1 MEVILPVS
9 GNLEKGSFLPHPIH
23 FFPLSP
29 CQHITDH
36 PGKQTIFSSPSCHS
50 DGNAEFSPW
59 QRKAATKTKDNF
71 HPEATPQTLP
81 PTSPGPCHYFFSPLW
96 AGSKLQ
102 AHALGRLSCGQCNL
116 LRAAEPNCTLA
127 LAFDLPRRNY
137 SSLNRQE
144 MGVWNLI
151 AINTDIISSA

>member
-9 GNLEKGSFLPHPIH
+9 GNLEKGSFQPHPIH
-23 FFPLSP
+23 FFPPFPMPAHHRPSWEE
-29 CQHITDH
+29 
-36 PGKQTIFSSPSCHS
+36 TIFSSPSCHS

-127 LAFDLPRRNY
+127 LAFDLPRQNY

-144 MGVWNLI
+144 IGVWNLI